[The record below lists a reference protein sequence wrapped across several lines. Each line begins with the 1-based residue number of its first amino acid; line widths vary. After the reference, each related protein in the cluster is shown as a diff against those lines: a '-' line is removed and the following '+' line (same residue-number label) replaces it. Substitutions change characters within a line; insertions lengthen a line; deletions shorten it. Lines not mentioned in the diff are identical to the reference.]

1 MLPKVLF
8 IRTCKAWK
16 DLFLQMNYIY
26 PIVTNISQTATRVS
40 RMNLA
45 PSGSPIISWWLVV
58 SIYWLLSTN
67 FEPDFIIDFLLYIVV
82 NFQSCLKCLWTCV
95 HGFFFPS
102 FFSISLCSYVYG
114 THIHQPGLSKELQDY
129 FPFPSLTGLSRHFL
143 QKYEGFRDRCV
154 MELDNKVGDL
164 GLFLCLLPAE
174 CLILGNS
181 FSL

>member
-1 MLPKVLF
+1 MKRFVSPNELYLPNSDKYIPDCHKGLKNESCPQWQHLLHSGDWWYPFIGSFQLILNLILLLIFFCILWLIFKVALNVYGYV
-8 IRTCKAWK
+8 CMA
-16 DLFLQMNYIY
+16 
-26 PIVTNISQTATRVS
+26 
-40 RMNLA
+40 
-45 PSGSPIISWWLVV
+45 
-58 SIYWLLSTN
+58 
-67 FEPDFIIDFLLYIVV
+67 
-82 NFQSCLKCLWTCV
+82 
-95 HGFFFPS
+95 FFFPS

-164 GLFLCLLPAE
+164 GLFLGLLPAE